1 MTSSNA
7 RVVWMQQMVSQCFA
21 RQGEEG
27 GHPID
32 QELTEKFIQFL
43 NGKMGKTLLIYYQK
57 QIKLNEKNPP
67 DSSLNPIYMCNE
79 QTKGID
85 LQNRACFFIRNI
97 EDGKEVNFGVASDET
112 VSFGEMTSD
121 SIIGMNKVIYN
132 YLYQSIDQVQGNEWD
147 KIKNDQKE
155 EFKKVLENFA
165 KDINDTIESFVKG
178 VKFTELPTTVKD
190 YIQQDKKDYIRDEEK
205 QVLVSKIEEVY
216 QSWISTLTEE
226 IEDMDKGNQTS
237 NDIGPRSELERWK
250 FRMQRLT
257 KVNDFFKGEDYRLVS
272 QYFHE
277 QKNKLS
283 SKIQSMINDMKQKK
297 IDSYTAYAEAR
308 DNVKYLS
315 TLEIY
320 FDPLYNKG
328 PDNIIDSLQSLMNSL
343 KLISFTARYYDSTKM
358 TNLFSKITS
367 QMINNCIDYILDKK
381 KEGGMANND
390 PNFLWE
396 QSPDDLIQKFEKCIE
411 LYKCYKEKYKQAKT
425 NTTSSNKE
433 NNFEFGENQLF
444 GKFEQFCKRLT
455 KLIELFT
462 TIKQFED
469 IRKHKLDSMDTIQA
483 SYDAELEAFK
493 HKTAQLLKYN
503 DTKFDKDYVAFNLKI
518 NDIENELHKIIN
530 EEFKKLNWI
539 EKKLKLLAKYE
550 KILTKP
556 NLQANLRTEK
566 LEIFSNYKREIDL
579 IQATFDSNRTNPQ
592 LQRNMPKISGRIKWA
607 KHLFN
612 RIFPFINNFK
622 DIAAKDRKETELSY
636 MTTNTLLYSYII
648 LNEKFFGQFVESA
661 KSKLTLPL
669 IVINENSAP
678 KVNLDLY
685 VLQLIREA
693 KCMMRM
699 NCQIPEAAKIILLQ
713 EEKFK
718 KYFNELTFMVKEY
731 IRILSRINKSEA
743 EYYFKGHI
751 KDLNLKLTPLKSTVN
766 WSSMNIDSSL
776 QIVFECLQRFEYS
789 IDSFMEILDNRVH
802 RNMLTIKKLDLL
814 YIPENPTQM
823 KIPEIIAAQE
833 EHVKK
838 QNEFLKNKNIE
849 IENAILDMIESIE
862 AYEVDPKIT
871 KVDKKTLYKLLS
883 DYEDKF
889 YEFLIATTKNSL
901 ISLRERI
908 VGDHP
913 NPIFSVDVV
922 LSNNTI
928 QINPKI
934 QLIQEAIN
942 KIAKS
947 ILFTMKGI
955 NSWKKLDNSQVTSF
969 HERIG
974 RDNEI
979 VKMILVLT
987 GSYQSNNVDIE
998 KYLKETFDPFK
1009 PIWIDSIDKRIKEF
1023 NQKQNKTY
1031 VDYEGKLIE
1040 YDTIEAKINAIPEE
1054 EKIGAVSINLV
1065 PIKKT
1070 LLKYVDDWKFAYMRQ
1085 LLLTTKATS
1094 KELNQIMSQ
1103 FEDNLSMKIE
1113 SLEELKE
1120 VVNTIEEIR
1129 VNEGII
1135 EYKIKPFVL
1144 FYNLVKE
1151 HLKES
1156 DFERYNF
1163 PTKENFDSKW
1173 KNILVQA
1180 SNMRD
1185 NLQKEQLKYK
1195 KKLYEEAANLR
1206 EQVKLLKQEYD
1217 KNGPT
1222 KEPKVEVAYDRL
1234 ESFRIKVLVLN
1245 KQWVNIQKAEK
1256 IFNVSENNY
1265 PALKEME
1272 EELKKL
1278 GTLYDL
1284 YMSVLKQKEEWK
1296 EMKFNELNAK
1306 KEEMENK
1313 CQEFT
1318 QKQFK
1323 VNKALTTTT
1332 EYESLKNEIQKLQN
1346 IVESFDLLTFD
1357 FEDHHYKHLAE
1368 KLEVPEL
1375 ATVKVDGG
1383 LFSLKKIFDK
1393 FEEND
1398 KKIEEYKGEIEDT
1411 VTVAKQQKKIDT
1423 QLKEIDDEWATK
1435 VFKFEPHK
1443 TIKDLYLLDTVS
1455 TLEIKA
1461 TVEEHSGKIS
1471 GFKSQSR
1478 NLTNELNARIKQKET
1493 AFQTI
1498 NNTLELWLG
1507 VQQLWNSL
1515 QSFFIGG
1522 DIRKELPGPT
1532 KNFENCHKLW
1542 VKIMMDK
1549 AYPTKI
1555 VYSLCSSNELTPDL
1569 TDIDRTL
1576 KECQQ
1581 KLDIYLEGKR
1591 GQFPRFYFVS
1601 NGVLLDILSKRSD
1614 PANIKSNLGII
1625 FDAINDIEFAD
1636 ADKKSIIAIRQ
1647 VKNMATPED
1656 KQEVDMTAHPVKCDG
1671 KIEEWLCD
1679 LVASMKYS
1687 LRDLFEQAYY
1697 DMKNFYDQPLD
1708 DNNKDGFK
1716 AFIQKYICQIVIF
1729 GLQLFGT
1736 KRLEEFIVRTSYEK
1750 GDSYKKKL
1758 VAGEL
1763 DPAMKD
1769 FNVILTELTA
1779 MARQGSKYKLP
1790 MVKLEAL
1797 IIIHVHNKDIY
1808 EYFIHD
1814 KEMARQ
1820 IVTVNDYEW
1829 LKQTRVYWYDHK
1841 TSSKTVR
1848 TCLINITDVAFEY
1861 GYEFLGAKERMC
1873 ITPLTDKCYI
1883 TLAQAMGMQYGGAP
1897 AGPAGTG
1904 KTETVKDMGRS
1915 MGVFVLVTN
1924 CAPEHRYKNMAEI
1937 FKGLCRSGAWGC
1949 FDEFNR
1955 IQLEVLSVLATII
1968 SAIQDC
1974 RKKNQERF
1982 KFPEGGN
1989 NFSDIELIPTMGYFI
2004 TMNPGYSGRQELP
2017 ENLKILFRGVTMMA
2031 PNRESII
2038 RVKLCSYGFDCYDD
2052 ISKKFR
2058 KLYELCESQ
2067 LSKQQH
2073 YDFGLRNILSVLRH
2087 GGNEKKLKPE
2097 KEKEEELIYM
2107 ALRSMNL
2114 SKLVPDDKPLFLNLI
2129 SDVFPMQKNAKQESY
2144 PKLMEQIKIIL
2155 DRKKLD
2161 NLNIWVEKIIQTY
2174 ETYHVRHGFMIV
2186 GNTGV
2191 GKTTITEVLTEAMS
2205 ELNTNEKDPK
2215 WKVHRLNPKAVEN
2228 EYLFIQKIEDTY
2240 ILGVFTMIWKKCNE
2254 SSSSYSKQNNWIVCD
2269 GPIDSI
2275 WIENLNTVLDDNKIL
2290 TLSNNERIAMLDSC
2304 RLVMETENVK
2314 NASLA
2319 TVSRCG
2325 MIYITERDITYKPYV
2340 NTWFKKNKDL
2350 LKDIKSKYKVDE
2362 EYIKKDIDKLINENV
2377 ENELLRLFN
2386 PCMGISWLIK
2396 VKNFLLLLE
2405 SLLGDKNKTAIDKE
2419 YIDKC
2424 VAFSFAWAIG
2434 SLYDIKEREKFHK
2447 YLAQKGFKL
2456 PEVQNGNTIFE
2467 YSLEGSW
2474 EPWNPENIT
2483 IDKRELENFSSLL
2496 IPTMDS
2502 TRALF
2507 LIDRI
2512 NQCRL
2517 DAVSERSPPCLL
2529 LGDSGTAKTSTI
2541 LIYQK
2546 NIQKDPKK
2554 ALKRVNFSSAT
2565 SPTNF
2570 QETCDDELEKSGNEY
2585 IPMLDK
2591 SMVIFI
2597 DDLSMPY
2604 INKWGDQ
2611 VTLEL
2616 VRQLLEFSGYYLIK
2630 ADENRG
2636 VMKKI
2641 SKLSFVAAMNHP
2653 KGGKNDIPNRLKR
2666 HFFIFNMVLPNE
2678 TSIND
2683 IYGKICQ
2690 AYFTKK
2696 SFNEIIANQAMKL
2709 PKLTSDLLK
2718 RMESKFQPTP
2728 IKFHYT
2734 YNMRELSRTFQGIF
2748 NADRQ
2753 GILQSESKYQIKS
2766 DVFLLCLWKHE
2777 VTRVFSDKLRDVED
2791 KKEFVNILEIVL
2803 GENFE
2808 KDVTDQLKNDI
2819 FFADYLRPKEV
2830 DEEVGCLKYPKFYEN
2845 IETLDKAR
2853 KATEAFMA
2861 ELNEDKTKKHVEI
2874 VLFDDCLKNLMR
2886 ITRVIQQDQGSVML
2900 VGVGG
2905 SGKQSLT
2912 RLAAYCEQNDL
2923 IQPTYGT
2930 PPRPDDLRAVFR
2942 ACFSKIIESYNPQK
2956 GIYFKPQTMLMTDAE
2971 FKIDYYL
2978 EVVSSF
2984 LSTGEIANLFGQK
2997 NDKNTIIATMRTTL
3011 GKIPKYANLE
3021 LDESVVWNYLIFFA
3035 RKYLHLSLCFSPSS
3049 EKFREKF
3056 IKFPVLFSS
3065 VTIVWLLPWPEE
3077 ALISVAKGAIENNKN
3092 LKLVGKPEQITQLY
3106 NHIAGVHM
3114 TISEQTCK
3122 DYYDYFRRHVYVTPK
3137 SFLSFIQEYM
3147 KVYIRKK
3154 AEISV
3159 KETTIN
3165 NGLAKLAEAEKDI
3178 AKKSQEMQVQVVEVE
3193 KIKKEVDLKEQDLSV
3208 KNAAT
3213 AQLEKEV
3220 SAEEEKCNK
3229 DAAVIKQQSEEVNR
3243 DLAMAKPKL
3252 DAAQQKILDLDQ
3264 KVLQPLGKQNVPTS
3278 IKFYFECCGII
3289 MSKRLAVPENFGEL
3303 ELNKDTKVRYY
3314 SPLGWVTMIS
3324 YIASNAY
3331 GSFFDTIKEWQEKLD
3346 GNKLNIN
3353 DETLELLRPFLDSKT
3368 SKDEPLFSDDVASKI
3383 GGDACKRLA
3392 AFCRSISDFV
3402 YAVRDVIPKQQKV
3415 ELMSKKFAEAM
3426 KLLEIQQKRKAEV
3439 LAEKRKLEESLAEV
3453 RQKKDA
3459 QQEILNKMAK
3469 KVNGARQLI
3478 ESLKGEKKR
3487 WTEDSNRF
3495 DQEKRQLLG
3504 DSAIASAFIAYAGP
3518 FNYTF
3523 RTNVLFEKVFKGD
3536 VAKRGIPYNEGIV
3549 IEDFLAD
3556 EPLKNEWF
3564 MSKLPSDT
3572 LSVQN
3577 AILVTTSS
3585 RFPLLIDPQDQ
3596 AKNWL
3601 VNMYPTILAEKHI
3614 YQMATFCGKRFES
3627 YCNSLLGMENQI
3639 MIEGI
3644 ENDVDTT
3651 LDPILEKQFVDKKN
3665 STSKI
3670 KKIRINGQDIEFD
3683 ERFKLFMLCK
3693 LINPHFTPELAAKT
3707 TIIDFCVTAIGL
3719 EQQLQAIVIS
3729 KEQKPLEETLKQ
3741 ILADITKNKNSLLQ
3755 CQKEILDNLNKEG
3768 NLLDNEDIVIVLNNS
3783 KTQAEDNTKK
3793 IKEAEEKKK
3802 DINQKREKYLPVATR
3817 GSVLYFSIVQMQEI
3831 SKMYSTSLQ
3840 QFLVLFNYAIENS
3853 TMSNN
3858 TDQRVRHI
3866 VRKLT
3871 EHVYKYIVRGLFEKH
3886 KTAFILLVCF
3896 KILAE
3901 ERIDGAYLLKPN
3913 DISFF
3918 IKCGGI
3924 INSINEPDCPF
3935 DFIGA
3940 KGDKKP
3946 KEYLNLL
3953 AITRHKFNESHLYF
3967 QRLTDKLNTEPDKFK
3982 TFYNAQEAENY
3993 IPYEDLYNHN
4003 KKLAAFLKLMFVRAM
4018 RDDRTIIC
4026 ATQQFVPTVLDD
4038 KDFLNPYP
4046 EEIKDIYNITDSRT
4060 PILFLLSAG
4069 ADPSTNIENLARK
4082 KGKKIDSI
4090 SMGEGVLEIAL
4101 SVVDE
4106 CRASG
4111 DWVYFQNCH
4120 LGLDFMS
4127 KLDILLKNQELEFNP
4142 EMRIW
4147 LSCEPRDEF
4156 PIGLLHQSLKV
4167 TNEPPKGIKAGMLKT
4182 YSSVV
4187 TAEKLDVFEYKEW
4200 KNLVFALSF
4209 IHSLVIERRKYGPLG
4224 FCVPYDFNNSDL
4236 EASILFVEK
4245 QFQRESDLPEK
4256 KPPHEMINFKTL
4268 TNVVSTILYGGRIFD
4283 LKDESLFKT
4292 IVSSYLEDPAF
4303 KQPNYSFYPTPKD
4316 KVDPKN
4322 KMEYKIPENLKEIT
4336 DYIAHIS
4343 KFPNVDPP
4351 QVFGLHGSA
4360 DMTFRIKEFNE
4371 LLTTITT
4378 ALPKDGGSGG
4388 GVSKEDE
4395 VRPKVEAMLD
4405 TFPPFFIEK
4414 EYRDKI
4420 NSYSFMNIGKGL
4432 EVPLNN
4438 VLLQEIKDIQN
4449 ILELVKKSLKD
4460 IKDAIAGT
4468 LLMTETI
4475 TECID
4480 SLYLIRPPNIWMF
4493 DANGSEISWLSPN
4506 ASSWYE
4512 GLKIRAEKLREWLG
4526 CPNDTRPPFY
4536 FPGFLK
4542 PQGFLAAFRQEFFKM
4557 KKKSPGNAKEFEKLA
4572 LDQIDLSYLPDRNE
4586 TDPKNMQRTQKTKD
4600 KMDSIIIYGLYIEGA
4615 IWGGGSKEGYL
4626 VDDPDP
4632 NSRNTIIKFP
4642 VITVKGVIVSDNKAS
4657 LLGPT
4662 NASYSCPLYKYP
4674 KRTDKYI
4681 ITDIK
4686 LKINGSDQDDKF
4698 WQKRGVALL
4707 CNKE

>member
-1 MTSSNA
+1 MSQNNP
-7 RVVWMQQMVSQCFA
+7 RLQWMQQMVNNCFSKGDENA
-21 RQGEEG
+21 I
-27 GHPID
+27 HAPD
-32 QELTEKFIQFL
+32 KELIQKFLDFIQ
-43 NGKMGKTLLIYYQK
+43 GKMGKTLLIYYQK
-57 QIKLNEKNPP
+57 PNSNGDKNSDSLQPVYLINEETKNV
-67 DSSLNPIYMCNE
+67 E
-79 QTKGID
+79 
-85 LQNRACFFIRNI
+85 LQNRACFFIRSCA
-97 EDGKEVNFGVASDET
+97 DGKEATSDTDINFGEL
-112 VSFGEMTSD
+112 TSD

-132 YLYQSIDQVQGNEWD
+132 YIYQNIENVDNHEWG
-147 KIKNDQKE
+147 KIEPEQKK
-155 EFKKVLENFA
+155 EFKKVLESFS
-165 KDINDTIESFVKG
+165 KDMNDTVDSLVKG
-178 VKFTELPTTVKD
+178 VKFQELPPEVRD

-205 QVLVSKIEEVY
+205 QQYISKIEEIY
-216 QSWISTLTEE
+216 QNWIDVLSKE
-226 IEDMDKGNQTS
+226 IEDMDKDNPAFS
-237 NDIGPRSELERWK
+237 DSGPKSELERWK
-250 FRMQRLT
+250 YRMQRLT
-257 KVNDFFKGEDYRLVS
+257 KVNDFFKSADYRMVS
-272 QYFHE
+272 KYFAE

-283 SKIQSMINDMKQKK
+283 TKVQTLTNDMKQKK
-297 IDSYTAYAEAR
+297 IDSHTAHAEAR

-320 FDPLYNKG
+320 FDPLYNG
-328 PDNIIDSLQSLMNSL
+328 TPDTIIDSLQSLMNSL

-367 QMINNCIDYILDKK
+367 QMINNCINYILDIKK
-381 KEGGMANND
+381 NPTNND
-390 PNFLWE
+390 PAYLWE
-396 QSPDDLIQKFEKCIE
+396 QKPEDLIEKFEKCIE
-411 LYKCYKEKYKQAKT
+411 LYKQYKEKYKQAKT
-425 NTTSSNKE
+425 NTTSTNKE

-444 GKFEQFCKRLT
+444 GKFEQFCKRLK

-469 IRKHKLDSMDTIQA
+469 IRAHKLDSMETIQVE
-483 SYDAELEAFK
+483 YDEQLENFK
-493 HKTAQLLKYN
+493 HKTSQLLKYN
-503 DTKFDKDYVAFNLKI
+503 DTKFDKDYVAFNLQI

-579 IQATFDSNRTNPQ
+579 IQATFDSNRTSPQ

-607 KHLFN
+607 KHLFD
-612 RIFPFINNFK
+612 RIFPFINSFK

-648 LNEKFFGQFVESA
+648 LNEKFFEQFVESA
-661 KSKLTLPL
+661 KPKLTLPL
-669 IVINENSAP
+669 LIINENQSP

-699 NCQIPEAAKIILLQ
+699 NCKIPEAAKIILLQ

-718 KYFNELTFMVKEY
+718 KYYNELAFMVKEY
-731 IRILSRINKSEA
+731 NRILSRINKSEA

-751 KDLNLKLTPLKSTVN
+751 KDLNLKLTPLKSTIN
-766 WSSMNIDSSL
+766 WSSMNIESSL
-776 QIVFECLQRFEYS
+776 QVVFECLQKFEYS

-802 RNMLTIKKLDLL
+802 RNMLTIKKLELL
-814 YIPENPTQM
+814 RIPDEPT
-823 KIPEIIAAQE
+823 KLTINDIITAQE
-833 EHVKK
+833 EHVKN
-838 QNEFLKNKNIE
+838 QNNFLKNKNTE
-849 IENAILDMIESIE
+849 IEQAILDMINGIKS
-862 AYEVDPKIT
+862 YEVDPKIT
-871 KVDKKTLYKLLS
+871 KVDEKTLYKLIS

-901 ISLRERI
+901 NSLKERI
-908 VGDHP
+908 SGDKSQ
-913 NPIFSVDVV
+913 PIFKVDVV
-922 LSNNTI
+922 LTNNTVEI
-928 QINPKI
+928 RPKI
-934 QLIQEAIN
+934 QRIQEAIN

-947 ILFTMKGI
+947 ILFAMKDI
-955 NSWKKLDNSQVTSF
+955 NSWKRLDSEEISSF
-969 HERIG
+969 HERVG
-974 RDNEI
+974 KDNEI
-979 VKMILVLT
+979 VKMILILT
-987 GSYQSNNVDIE
+987 GSYQSNNVEIE

-1009 PIWIDSIDKRIKEF
+1009 PIWIDNIEKKIKEF
-1023 NQKQNKTY
+1023 NQKPNKTY
-1031 VDYEGKLIE
+1031 ADYEEKLNEYGGIE
-1040 YDTIEAKINAIPEE
+1040 NRIKAIPD
-1054 EKIGAVSINLV
+1054 EKPIGAVAVNLI
-1065 PIKKT
+1065 PIKDN
-1070 LLKYVDDWKFAYMRQ
+1070 LLKYVGEWKWHYMRQ

-1094 KELNQIMSQ
+1094 KDLNQLIGT
-1103 FEDNLSMKIE
+1103 FEEKLNINIENLE
-1113 SLEELKE
+1113 DLKQ
-1120 VVNTIEEIR
+1120 VVDAIEEIR
-1129 VNEGII
+1129 ENEGTI
-1135 EYKIKPFVL
+1135 ENKIKPFVL
-1144 FYNLVKE
+1144 YYTLAKQ

-1156 DFERYNF
+1156 DFERYSF
-1163 PTKENFDSKW
+1163 PTKEDFDTKW
-1173 KNILVQA
+1173 KNILQK
-1180 SNMRD
+1180 SGEIRD
-1185 NLQKEQLKYK
+1185 KLQKDQLQYK
-1195 KKLYEEAANLR
+1195 KRLYEDAAYLR
-1206 EQVKLLKQEYD
+1206 EQVNLLKADYD
-1217 KNGPT
+1217 QNGPT
-1222 KEPKVEVAYDRL
+1222 KESKVEVAYDKL
-1234 ESFRIKVLVLN
+1234 ESYRRKVVNLN
-1245 KQWVNIQKAEK
+1245 KLWKNIKNAER
-1256 IFNVSENNY
+1256 IFNVSKNFYPELEN
-1265 PALKEME
+1265 ME
-1272 EELKKL
+1272 DELKKL

-1284 YMSVLKQKEEWK
+1284 YMNVIKQKEEWK

-1313 CQEFT
+1313 CQEFAS
-1318 QKQFK
+1318 KQFK
-1323 VNKALTTTT
+1323 VNKALTTTP
-1332 EYESLKNEIQKLQN
+1332 EYENLKNDIAKLQS
-1346 IVESFDLLTFD
+1346 IVETFDLLTFD
-1357 FEDHHYKHLAE
+1357 FEDHHWRDLAE
-1368 KLEVPEL
+1368 KTGIKEL
-1375 ATVKVDGG
+1375 ATIKQDGG
-1383 LFSLKKIFDK
+1383 LFSLKILFDHDIDN
-1393 FEEND
+1393 F
-1398 KKIEEYKGEIEDT
+1398 KGDIEDT
-1411 VTVAKQQKKIDT
+1411 VTIAKQQKKIDT
-1423 QLKEIDDEWATK
+1423 QLKEIDEEWKTK

-1443 TIKDLYLLDTVS
+1443 TIKDLQLLDTVS

-1478 NLTNELNARIKQKET
+1478 NLTPELNARIKQKET

-1549 AYPTKI
+1549 AYPTKN
-1555 VYSLCSSNELTPDL
+1555 VFALCASNELTPDL
-1569 TDIDRTL
+1569 TDIDRIL

-1614 PANIKSNLGII
+1614 PSNIKSNLNII
-1625 FDAINDIEFAD
+1625 FDAINDIEFND
-1636 ADKKSIIAIRQ
+1636 VDKKSIIKIRQ
-1647 VKNMATPED
+1647 IKSEQTPED
-1656 KQEVDMTAHPVKCDG
+1656 VQEVDMSKHEVRCDG

-1679 LVASMKYS
+1679 LVANMKLS
-1687 LRDLFEQAYY
+1687 LRDLFELAYY
-1697 DMKNFYDQPLD
+1697 DIKNFYETPID
-1708 DNNKDGFK
+1708 DNNRDAFK
-1716 AFIQKYICQIVIF
+1716 AFVQKYICQVVIF

-1736 KRLEEFIVRTSYEK
+1736 KRLEEFIVRTSFEK

-1758 VAGEL
+1758 IAGEI
-1763 DPAMKD
+1763 DPSMRD
-1769 FNVILTELTA
+1769 FQTILSVLTE
-1779 MARQGSKYKLP
+1779 MCRMDNKNKLDV
-1790 MVKLEAL
+1790 VKLEAL
-1797 IIIHVHNKDIY
+1797 IIIHVHNLDIY
-1808 EYFIHD
+1808 KYFLTD
-1814 KEMARQ
+1814 KEIVRQ
-1820 IVTVNDYEW
+1820 VVTVNDYDW
-1829 LKQTRVYWYDHK
+1829 LKQTRVYWYAKK
-1841 TSSKTVR
+1841 TSTKDIK

-1904 KTETVKDMGRS
+1904 KTETVKDMGRT

-1982 KFPEGGN
+1982 KFPEGAN
-1989 NFSDIELIPTMGYFI
+1989 VYTDIELIPTMGYFI

-2038 RVKLCSYGFDCYDD
+2038 RVKLCSYGFENHDD

-2058 KLYELCESQ
+2058 KLYELCEAQ

-2087 GGNEKKLKPE
+2087 GGNEKKKYKEEP
-2097 KEKEEELIYM
+2097 EKEEELIYM
-2107 ALRSMNL
+2107 ALRGMNL

-2129 SDVFPMQKNAKQESY
+2129 NDVFPLQKNAKAQTY
-2144 PKLMEQIKIIL
+2144 PELMKLINTVLE
-2155 DRKKLD
+2155 RKKLD
-2161 NLNIWVEKIIQTY
+2161 NLDIWVEKIIQTY

-2186 GNTGV
+2186 GATGT
-2191 GKTTITEVLTEAMS
+2191 GKTTIMEVLTEAMS
-2205 ELNTNEKDPK
+2205 EMDPTNKDAK
-2215 WKVHRLNPKAVEN
+2215 WKIHRLNPKAVEN

-2254 SSSSYSKQNNWIVCD
+2254 ASSSYSKQNNWIVCD

-2290 TLSNNERIAMLDSC
+2290 TLSNNERISMIDSC
-2304 RLVMETENVK
+2304 RLVMECENVK

-2325 MIYITERDITYKPYV
+2325 MIYITERDITYKPYIKS
-2340 NTWFKKNKDL
+2340 WFVRNKDL
-2350 LKDIKSKYKVDE
+2350 LKEIKAKYKVNE
-2362 EYIKKDIDKLINENV
+2362 EDIKKSIDKLINEQV
-2377 ENELLRLFN
+2377 ENELLKNFN
-2386 PCMGISWLIK
+2386 PCMNISWLIK
-2396 VKNFLLLLE
+2396 IKNFLLILE
-2405 SLLGDKNKTAIDKE
+2405 SLLGDKTKTLDKA
-2419 YIDKC
+2419 YVDKC
-2424 VAFSFAWAIG
+2424 IAFSFAWSIG

-2447 YLAQKGFKL
+2447 YLTNKGFKL
-2456 PEVQNGNTIFE
+2456 PEIQNGNTIFE
-2467 YSLEGSW
+2467 LSLEGDW
-2474 EPWNPENIT
+2474 EPWQTEASKIERR
-2483 IDKRELENFSSLL
+2483 DLENFSSLL

-2507 LIDRI
+2507 LVDKMTNCRVDSVSDRT
-2512 NQCRL
+2512 
-2517 DAVSERSPPCLL
+2517 PPCLL

-2546 NIQKDPKK
+2546 RFTDDSKK
-2554 ALKRVNFSSAT
+2554 GLKRVNFSSAT

-2570 QETCDDELEKSGNEY
+2570 QETVDDELEKSGNEY
-2585 IPMLDK
+2585 IPILDK
-2591 SMVIFI
+2591 SLVIFI

-2604 INKWGDQ
+2604 VNKWGDQ

-2616 VRQLLEFSGYYLIK
+2616 VRQLLEFGGYYLIK
-2630 ADENRG
+2630 VDENRG

-2678 TSIND
+2678 QSVND
-2683 IYGKICQ
+2683 IYGKISKAFFTLSKKGSKKFSDVIVDQ
-2690 AYFTKK
+2690 A
-2696 SFNEIIANQAMKL
+2696 IRL
-2709 PKLTSDLLK
+2709 PKITSDLLK
-2718 RMESKFQPTP
+2718 RMEAKFQPTP
-2728 IKFHYT
+2728 VKFHYS

-2748 NADRQ
+2748 NADRD
-2753 GILQSESKYQIKS
+2753 GIIDAEKNYGIKS
-2766 DVFLLCLWKHE
+2766 EVFLLCLWKHE
-2777 VTRVFSDKLRDVED
+2777 VTRVFSDKLRDIED
-2791 KKEFVNILEIVL
+2791 KKEFQNIVDIVL
-2803 GENFE
+2803 GENFD
-2808 KDVTDQLKNDI
+2808 KDVCDVVKNDV
-2819 FFADYLRPKEV
+2819 FFADYLRPIEV
-2830 DEEVGCLKYPKFYEN
+2830 NEEKGFQYYVKRYEN
-2845 IETLDKAR
+2845 IVTLDKAR
-2853 KATEAFMA
+2853 EVTTNFMN
-2861 ELNEDKTKKHVEI
+2861 ELNEKKDRKHVEI

-2886 ITRVIQQDQGSVML
+2886 ITRVIQQDQGSCMI

-2912 RLAAYCEQNDL
+2912 RLAAFCEQNLL

-2930 PPRPDDLRAVFR
+2930 PPRPDDLRLVFR
-2942 ACFSKIIESYNPQK
+2942 TIFNKIIEEYNPDK
-2956 GIYFKPQTMLMTDAE
+2956 GKLFIPHTLLMTDAE

-2984 LSTGEIANLFGQK
+2984 LATGEIANLFNQK

-3011 GKIPKYANLE
+3011 GKIPEYATKE
-3021 LDESVVWNYLIFFA
+3021 LDETAVWKLLIEFA
-3035 RKYLHLSLCFSPSS
+3035 RKYLHVSLCFSPSS

-3056 IKFPVLFSS
+3056 IKFPVLFNSC
-3065 VTIVWLLPWPEE
+3065 TIMWLLPWPEE
-3077 ALISVAKGAIENNKN
+3077 ALISVVKGAVESNDK
-3092 LKLVGKPEQITQLY
+3092 LKLVGKAEQITQLY
-3106 NHIAGVHM
+3106 NHIAGVH
-3114 TISEQTCK
+3114 TKISENVCK
-3122 DYYDYFRRHVYVTPK
+3122 EYYDNFRRYVYVTPK
-3137 SFLSFIQEYM
+3137 SFLSFIGEYM
-3147 KVYIRKK
+3147 KVYISKK
-3154 AEISV
+3154 EEISK

-3165 NGLAKLAEAEKDI
+3165 TGLAKLAEAEKDI
-3178 AKKSQEMQVQVVEVE
+3178 AKKSAEMQVQVVEVE
-3193 KIKKEVDLKEQDLSV
+3193 KVKKEVDLKEQELSI
-3208 KNAAT
+3208 KNQAT

-3229 DAAVIKQQSEEVNR
+3229 NAEEIKKESEIVNR
-3243 DLAMAKPKL
+3243 ELALAKPKL
-3252 DAAQQKILDLDQ
+3252 DKAQQKIKDLDQ
-3264 KVLQPLGKQNVPTS
+3264 KVLQPLGKTNVPTS

-3289 MSKRLAVPENFGEL
+3289 MNKRLAIPDKFGEIDI
-3303 ELNKDTKVRYY
+3303 NKDTRARYY
-3314 SPLGWVTMIS
+3314 NPLGWTTMIS
-3324 YIASNAY
+3324 YISASGY
-3331 GSFFDTIKEWQEKLD
+3331 GSFFDTISEWQRKLE

-3353 DETLELLRPFLDSKT
+3353 DETLELVKPFLEAKT
-3368 SKDEPLFSDDVASKI
+3368 KDGTGLFSDEAAMKI

-3392 AFCRSISDFV
+3392 GFCSSISDFV

-3415 ELMSKKFAEAM
+3415 EIMSKKFAEAM
-3426 KLLEIQQKRKAEV
+3426 AKLEVQQKKKAEV
-3439 LAEKRKLEESLAEV
+3439 LEEKRRLEESLADV
-3453 RQKKDA
+3453 RLKKDN
-3459 QQEILNKMAK
+3459 QQEILNRMAK
-3469 KVNGARQLI
+3469 KVNGAKQLI
-3478 ESLKGEKKR
+3478 ESLKGEKTR
-3487 WTEDSNRF
+3487 WSEDSKRF
-3495 DQEKRQLLG
+3495 DQEKKQLLG
-3504 DSAIASAFIAYAGP
+3504 DAAICAAFIAYAGP

-3523 RTNVLFEKVFKGD
+3523 RTTVLISSLFRGD
-3536 VAKRGIPYNEGIV
+3536 VEKRGIPYTDELN
-3549 IEDFLAD
+3549 IEEFLVD
-3556 EPLKNEWF
+3556 EPTKNEWL

-3572 LSVQN
+3572 LSIQN

-3585 RFPLLIDPQDQ
+3585 RYPLLIDPQDQ

-3601 VNMYPTILAEKHI
+3601 VNMYPSILAEKHV
-3614 YQMATFCGKRFES
+3614 YQMATFCGKRFET
-3627 YCNSLLGMENQI
+3627 YCNSLLGIECQI

-3651 LDPILEKQFVDKKN
+3651 LDPILERQFVGKKN
-3665 STSKI
+3665 STAKL
-3670 KKIRINGQDIEFD
+3670 KKIMINGQQVDFD
-3683 ERFKLFMLCK
+3683 ERFKMFLLCK

-3729 KEQKPLEETLKQ
+3729 KEQRTLEETLKQ
-3741 ILADITKNKNSLLQ
+3741 ILSDITKNKNSLLQ

-3793 IKEAEEKKK
+3793 IKEAEEKKI

-3840 QFLVLFNYAIENS
+3840 QFLELFNYSIDNAIP
-3853 TMSNN
+3853 SNN
-3858 TDQRVRHI
+3858 TEQRVKFI
-3866 VRKLT
+3866 VKKLT

-3896 KILAE
+3896 KILTE
-3901 ERIDGAYLLKPN
+3901 EKIEGSYLLKPQ

-3918 IKCGGI
+3918 IKCGGV
-3924 INSINEPDCPF
+3924 INSINEPDCPY
-3935 DFIGA
+3935 DFLGA
-3940 KGDKKP
+3940 KGEKKP

-3953 AITRHKFNESHLYF
+3953 AISRYKYNETHTYF
-3967 QRLTDKLNTEPDKFK
+3967 QRLPDKLSSEPEKFK
-3982 TFYNAQEAENY
+3982 TFYNAQDCENY
-3993 IPYEDLYNHN
+3993 VPYDDLYNHN
-4003 KKLAAFLKLMFVRAM
+4003 KKLASFLKLIFVRAM
-4018 RDDRTIIC
+4018 REDRTIIC
-4026 ATQQFVPTVLDD
+4026 ATQHFIPTILDD

-4046 EEIKDIYNITDSRT
+4046 EEIKDIYNITNATT

-4069 ADPSTNIENLARK
+4069 ADPSTNIENLAK
-4082 KGKKIDSI
+4082 KKNKHIDSI
-4090 SMGEGVLEIAL
+4090 SMGEGVLEIAV
-4101 SVVDE
+4101 SIVE
-4106 CRASG
+4106 TCRQTG

-4127 KLDILLKNQELEFNP
+4127 KLDIMLKNTELEWNP

-4147 LSCEPRDEF
+4147 LSCEPRNEF

-4187 TAEKLDVFEYKEW
+4187 TAEKLDIFEYKEW

-4209 IHSLVIERRKYGPLG
+4209 IHSLVIERRKYGALG

-4245 QFQRESDLPEK
+4245 QFSRESDLPDK
-4256 KPPHEMINFKTL
+4256 KPPSEMINFKTL
-4268 TNVVSTILYGGRIFD
+4268 TNVVSNILYGGRIFD

-4322 KMEYKIPENLKEIT
+4322 RTAEYKIPDNLKEIT

-4343 KFPNVDPP
+4343 KFPTVDPP

-4360 DMTFRIKEFNE
+4360 DMTFRLKEFSE
-4371 LLTTITT
+4371 LLNTITA
-4378 ALPKDGGSGG
+4378 ALPKDGAGG
-4388 GVSKEDE
+4388 GGASKEDE
-4395 VRPKVEAMLD
+4395 VKPKVEAMLD
-4405 TFPPFFIEK
+4405 AFPPFFNEK
-4414 EYRDKI
+4414 EYRDTI
-4420 NSYSFMNIGKGL
+4420 NKYSFMNIGVGL

-4438 VLLQEIKDIQN
+4438 VLLQEIKDIEV

-4460 IKDAIAGT
+4460 IKDALAGT

-4480 SLYLIRPPNIWMF
+4480 SLYLIKPPNIWMF

-4506 ASSWYE
+4506 ASSWFE
-4512 GLKIRAEKLREWLG
+4512 GLKIRAEKLREWLS
-4526 CPNDTRPPFY
+4526 CNNDQRPAFY
-4536 FPGFLK
+4536 LPGILK
-4542 PQGFLAAFRQEFFKM
+4542 PQGFLAAFRQEFFKL

-4572 LDQIDLSYLPDRNE
+4572 LDQIDLVYTPDRTE
-4586 TDPKNMQRTQKTKD
+4586 TDPTKLTKNLKGKD
-4600 KMDSIIIYGLYIEGA
+4600 RMESILIYGLYIEGA

-4626 VDDPDP
+4626 ADDPDP

-4642 VITVKGVIVSDNKAS
+4642 VITVKGTIVNENKGVNT
-4657 LLGPT
+4657 LGPS

-4674 KRTDKYI
+4674 KRTDKYL

-4698 WQKRGVALL
+4698 WQRRGVALL
-4707 CNKE
+4707 CNKD

>member
-1 MTSSNA
+1 MSQSSA
-7 RVVWMQQMVSQCFA
+7 RVVWMQQLVSQCFA
-21 RQGEEG
+21 KQGEEG
-27 GHPID
+27 GHPLD
-32 QELTEKFIQFL
+32 KELTNKFIDFL

-57 QIKLNEKNPP
+57 QIKIGDKSSN
-67 DSSLNPIYMCNE
+67 DSLSPIYMCNE
-79 QTKGID
+79 ETKGID

-97 EDGKEVNFGVASDET
+97 EDGKDVNFATSSDET
-112 VSFGEMTSD
+112 VSFGEMTAD

-132 YLYQSIDQVQGNEWD
+132 YLYQTIDTVQPQEWD
-147 KIKNDQKE
+147 KIQDAQKV

-165 KDINDTIESFVKG
+165 NDINDTVESLVKG
-178 VKFTELPTTVKD
+178 VKFKELPANVRE

-205 QVLVSKIEEVY
+205 QVLIAKIEEVY
-216 QSWISTLTEE
+216 QSWIDVLTKE
-226 IEDMDKGNQTS
+226 IEDMDKDTQPF
-237 NDIGPRSELERWK
+237 NDVGPRSELDRWK

-257 KVNDFFKGEDYRLVS
+257 KVNDFFKSDDYRMVS
-272 QYFHE
+272 KYFAE

-283 SKIQSMINDMKQKK
+283 SKIQSLTNDMKQKK
-297 IDSYTAYAEAR
+297 IDSHTAHAEAR

-367 QMINNCIDYILDKK
+367 QMINNCIEYILDQKILK
-381 KEGGMANND
+381 TNND
-390 PNFLWE
+390 PNYLWE
-396 QSPDDLIQKFEKCIE
+396 QKPDDLIHKFEKCIE

-469 IRKHKLDSMDTIQA
+469 IRAHKLDSMDSIQA
-483 SYDAELEAFK
+483 QYDTELEAFK
-493 HKTAQLLKYN
+493 HKTSFLLKYN

-612 RIFPFINNFK
+612 RIFPFINQFK

-669 IVINENSAP
+669 LVINENSTP

-718 KYFNELTFMVKEY
+718 KYYNELTFMVKEY
-731 IRILSRINKSEA
+731 TRILSRINKSEA

-751 KDLNLKLTPLKSTVN
+751 KDLNLKLSPLKSTVN
-766 WSSMNIDSSL
+766 WSSMNIESSL
-776 QIVFECLQRFEYS
+776 QVVFDCLQKFEYS

-814 YIPENPTQM
+814 HIPDNPTKMQ
-823 KIPEIIAAQE
+823 IQEIISAQE

-838 QNEFLKNKNIE
+838 QNEYLKNKNLE

-871 KVDKKTLYKLLS
+871 KVDKKTLYKLIS

-901 ISLRERI
+901 NNLRERI

-913 NPIFSVDVV
+913 DPIFSVDVI

-934 QLIQEAIN
+934 QNIQEAIN

-947 ILFTMKGI
+947 ILFAMKDI
-955 NSWKKLDNSQVTSF
+955 YSWKKLDNTEVTSF
-969 HERIG
+969 HEKVG
-974 RDNEI
+974 KDNEI

-1040 YDTIEAKINAIPEE
+1040 YENIEAKVNAIPDE

-1094 KELNQIMSQ
+1094 KDLNQLISQ
-1103 FEDNLSMKIE
+1103 FEDSLSIKIND
-1113 SLEELKE
+1113 LEDLKE
-1120 VVNTIEEIR
+1120 VVMAIEEIR
-1129 VNEGII
+1129 TNEGII
-1135 EYKIKPFVL
+1135 ERKIRPFVL

-1163 PTKENFDSKW
+1163 PTKENFDTKW
-1173 KNILVQA
+1173 KNILVKA
-1180 SNMRD
+1180 SEMRD
-1185 NLQKEQLKYK
+1185 NLQKDQMKYK
-1195 KKLYEEAANLR
+1195 KKLYEEAANLKK
-1206 EQVKLLKQEYD
+1206 QVKDLKDDYD
-1217 KNGPT
+1217 KTGPT
-1222 KEPKVEVAYDRL
+1222 HESKVEVAYDRL
-1234 ESFRIKVLVLN
+1234 ESFRRKVLALN
-1245 KQWVNIQKAEK
+1245 KLWVNIQNAER
-1256 IFNVSENNY
+1256 IFNVSQNNY
-1265 PALKEME
+1265 PELKEME
-1272 EELKKL
+1272 DELKKL

-1284 YMSVLKQKEEWK
+1284 YMSVLKQIEEWK
-1296 EMKFNELNAK
+1296 EMQFNELNAK

-1323 VNKALTTTT
+1323 VNKALTSTP
-1332 EYESLKNEIQKLQN
+1332 EYESLKNEIMKLTS

-1357 FEDHHYKHLAE
+1357 FEEHHWHDLAE
-1368 KLEVPEL
+1368 KTGIKEL
-1375 ATVKVDGG
+1375 ATVKNDGG
-1383 LFSLKKIFDK
+1383 LFRLKVLFDNNIDD
-1393 FEEND
+1393 F
-1398 KKIEEYKGEIEDT
+1398 KGDIEDT
-1411 VTVAKQQKKIDT
+1411 VSVAKQQKKIDT
-1423 QLKEIDDEWATK
+1423 QLREIDEEWKTK

-1443 TIKDLYLLDTVS
+1443 TIKDLYLLDGVS

-1478 NLTNELNARIKQKET
+1478 NLTPELNARIKQKET

-1549 AYPTKI
+1549 AYPTKN
-1555 VYSLCSSNELTPDL
+1555 VFSLCASNELTPDL
-1569 TDIDRTL
+1569 LDIDRTL

-1614 PANIKSNLGII
+1614 PSNIKSNLGII

-1647 VKNMATPED
+1647 IKSAATPDD
-1656 KQEVDMTAHPVKCDG
+1656 KQEVDMSAHPVKCDG

-1679 LVASMKYS
+1679 LVMSMKYS
-1687 LRDLFEQAYY
+1687 LRDLFELAYY
-1697 DMKNFYDQPLD
+1697 DIKNFYDQPLD
-1708 DNNKDGFK
+1708 DNNRDGFK
-1716 AFIQKYICQIVIF
+1716 AFIQKYICQVVIF

-1736 KRLEEFIVRTSYEK
+1736 KRLEEFIVRTSFEK

-1763 DPAMKD
+1763 DPSMKD
-1769 FNVILTELTA
+1769 FNVILNTLTE
-1779 MARQGSKYKLP
+1779 MAREGSKYKLP

-1820 IVTVNDYEW
+1820 IVTVNDYDW
-1829 LKQTRVYWYDHK
+1829 LKQTRVYWFDHK
-1841 TSSKTVR
+1841 TSRKTIR

-1904 KTETVKDMGRS
+1904 KTETVKDMGRT

-1937 FKGLCRSGAWGC
+1937 FKGLCRSGSWGC

-1968 SAIQDC
+1968 SAIQEC

-1989 NFSDIELIPTMGYFI
+1989 VFTDIELIPTMGYFI

-2087 GGNEKKLKPE
+2087 GGNEKKKY
-2097 KEKEEELIYM
+2097 KNDKDKEEELIYM

-2144 PKLMEQIKIIL
+2144 PDLMKQINIVL

-2205 ELNTNEKDPK
+2205 EMNPNDKDAK
-2215 WKVHRLNPKAVEN
+2215 WKIHRLNPKAVEN

-2254 SSSSYSKQNNWIVCD
+2254 ASSSYSKQNNWIVCD

-2325 MIYITERDITYKPYV
+2325 MIYITERDITYKPYIR
-2340 NTWFKKNKDL
+2340 TWFKKNKDL
-2350 LKDIKSKYKVDE
+2350 LKDVRSKYKVDE
-2362 EYIKKDIDKLINENV
+2362 EYLRKNIDKLINEIV
-2377 ENELLRLFN
+2377 ENELLRNFS
-2386 PCMGISWLIK
+2386 PCMNVSWLIK

-2405 SLLGDKNKTAIDKE
+2405 SLLSDKTKE
-2419 YIDKC
+2419 FTKDYIDRC
-2424 VAFSFAWAIG
+2424 VAFSFAWSIG

-2447 YLAQKGFKL
+2447 YLAGKGFKL

-2467 YSLEGSW
+2467 CSLEGEW
-2474 EPWNPENIT
+2474 EPWKPEDIT
-2483 IDKRELENFSSLL
+2483 IDRRDLENFSSLL

-2507 LIDRI
+2507 LVEKM

-2517 DAVSERSPPCLL
+2517 DAVSDRCPPCLL
-2529 LGDSGTAKTSTI
+2529 LGDSGTAKTSTVM
-2541 LIYQK
+2541 IYQK
-2546 NIQKDPKK
+2546 SFKNDPKK

-2630 ADENRG
+2630 SDENRG

-2666 HFFIFNMVLPNE
+2666 HFFIFNMVLPNDQ
-2678 TSIND
+2678 SVSD
-2683 IYGKICQ
+2683 IYGKISK
-2690 AYFTKK
+2690 AFFTKK
-2696 SFNEIIANQAMKL
+2696 AFNETIANQAMKL

-2718 RMESKFQPTP
+2718 RMENKFQPTP

-2753 GILQSESKYQIKS
+2753 SIIDSEKKYGIKS
-2766 DVFLLCLWKHE
+2766 EVFLICLWKHE
-2777 VTRVFSDKLRDVED
+2777 VSRVFCDKLRDVDD
-2791 KKEFVNILEIVL
+2791 KKEFSNILEIVL

-2808 KDVTDQLKNDI
+2808 NDITSQLKTDI
-2819 FFADYLRPKEV
+2819 FFADYLRPMEIN
-2830 DEEVGCLKYPKFYEN
+2830 EEIGCAVYPKHYEN
-2845 IETLDKAR
+2845 IVTLDKAR
-2853 KATEAFMA
+2853 AATEQFMS
-2861 ELNEDKTKKHVEI
+2861 ELNEKKDRKHVEI

-2886 ITRVIQQDQGSVML
+2886 ITRVIQQDQGSCML

-2905 SGKQSLT
+2905 SGKQSLS
-2912 RLAAYCEQNDL
+2912 RLAAFCEQNSL
-2923 IQPTYGT
+2923 VQPTYGS
-2930 PPRPDDLRAVFR
+2930 PPRPDDLRLVFR
-2942 ACFSKIIESYNPQK
+2942 TIFNNIVEPYSPQK
-2956 GIYFKPQTMLMTDAE
+2956 GIFFIPHTLLMTDAE

-2984 LSTGEIANLFGQK
+2984 LATGEIANLFGQK
-2997 NDKNTIIATMRTTL
+2997 NDKNAIIATTRTTL
-3011 GKIPKYANLE
+3011 GKIPKYATQE
-3021 LDESVVWNYLIFFA
+3021 LDESAVWNLLIHFA
-3035 RKYLHLSLCFSPSS
+3035 RKFLHLSLCFSPSS

-3065 VTIVWLLPWPEE
+3065 VTIIWLLPWPEE
-3077 ALISVAKGAIENNKN
+3077 ALISVCKGAIEANKN

-3106 NHIAGVHM
+3106 NHIAGVHIN
-3114 TISEQTCK
+3114 ISEQVCRE
-3122 DYYDYFRRHVYVTPK
+3122 YYDYFRRHVYVTPK
-3137 SFLSFIQEYM
+3137 SYLSFIQEYM
-3147 KVYIRKK
+3147 KVYIKK
-3154 AEISV
+3154 KEAISV

-3178 AKKSQEMQVQVVEVE
+3178 AKKSAEMQVQVVEVE

-3213 AQLEKEV
+3213 AQLEREV

-3229 DAAVIKQQSEEVNR
+3229 NAAIIKAKSDEVNR
-3243 DLAMAKPKL
+3243 ELAEAKPKL
-3252 DAAQQKILDLDQ
+3252 EKAQQKIIDLDQ
-3264 KVLQPLGKQNVPTS
+3264 KVLQPLGKLNVPTS

-3289 MSKRLAVPENFGEL
+3289 MGKRLAIPDNFGEL
-3303 ELNKDTKVRYY
+3303 EINKDTKVKYY
-3314 SPLGWVTMIS
+3314 NPLGWVTMIS
-3324 YIASNAY
+3324 YISSNAY
-3331 GSFFDTIKEWQEKLD
+3331 GSFFDTIRDWQDRLN

-3353 DETLELLRPFLDSKT
+3353 DETLELLRPFLECKN
-3368 SKDEPLFSDDVASKI
+3368 KDGQPLFSDEVAMKI
-3383 GGDACKRLA
+3383 GNDPCKRLA
-3392 AFCRSISDFV
+3392 AFCSSISEFV
-3402 YAVRDVIPKQQKV
+3402 YAVRDVIPKQQNV
-3415 ELMSKKFAEAM
+3415 EYMSKQFAEAM
-3426 KLLEIQQKRKAEV
+3426 KKLEVQQKRKAEV
-3439 LAEKRKLEESLAEV
+3439 LAEKKKLEDSLAEV
-3453 RQKKDA
+3453 RLKKDA
-3459 QQEILNKMAK
+3459 QTEILNKMAK
-3469 KVNGARQLI
+3469 KVNGAKQLI

-3487 WTEDSNRF
+3487 WSEDSARF

-3504 DSAIASAFIAYAGP
+3504 DAAICSAFIAYAGP

-3523 RTNVLFEKVFKGD
+3523 RTNVLFEKIFKGD
-3536 VAKRGIPYNEGIV
+3536 VAKRAIPYDENIV
-3549 IEDFLAD
+3549 IEEFLVD
-3556 EPLKNEWF
+3556 ETTKNEWF

-3572 LSVQN
+3572 LSIQN

-3601 VNMYPTILAEKHI
+3601 VNMYPTILAEKHV

-3651 LDPILEKQFVDKKN
+3651 LDPILEKQFVGKA
-3665 STSKI
+3665 SSSKI
-3670 KKIRINGQDIEFD
+3670 KKIMINGQQVDFD
-3683 ERFKLFMLCK
+3683 ERFKMFLLCK

-3719 EQQLQAIVIS
+3719 EQQLQAIAIS
-3729 KEQKPLEETLKQ
+3729 KEQKTLEETLKN
-3741 ILADITKNKNSLLQ
+3741 ILADITKNKNSLLL

-3853 TMSNN
+3853 TQSNN

-3901 ERIDGAYLLKPN
+3901 EKIEGTYLLKPN
-3913 DISFF
+3913 DITFF
-3918 IKCGGI
+3918 IKCGGV
-3924 INSINEPDCPF
+3924 INQINEPDCPY
-3935 DFIGA
+3935 DFLGA
-3940 KGDKKP
+3940 KGEKKP

-3953 AITRHKFNESHLYF
+3953 AITRYKFNESHVYF

-3982 TFYNAQEAENY
+3982 TFYNALDAENY
-3993 IPYEDLYNHN
+3993 VPYDDLYNHN
-4003 KKLAAFLKLMFVRAM
+4003 KKLAAFLKLIFVRAM

-4026 ATQQFVPTVLDD
+4026 ATQHFIPCILDD

-4046 EEIKDIYNITDSRT
+4046 EEIKDIYNITDCRT

-4082 KGKKIDSI
+4082 KGKHIDSI

-4106 CRASG
+4106 CRTTG

-4127 KLDILLKNQELEFNP
+4127 KLDILLKNQDIDFNP
-4142 EMRIW
+4142 DMRIW
-4147 LSCEPRDEF
+4147 LSCEPRNEF

-4187 TAEKLDVFEYKEW
+4187 TAEKLDIFEYKEW

-4303 KQPNYSFYPTPKD
+4303 KQPNYSFYPSPKD

-4322 KMEYKIPENLKEIT
+4322 KVEYKIPDNLKEIS

-4388 GVSKEDE
+4388 GVSKEEE

-4405 TFPPFFIEK
+4405 SFPAFFIEK

-4420 NSYSFMNIGKGL
+4420 NSYSFANIGKGL

-4438 VLLQEIKDIQN
+4438 VLLQEIKDIQV

-4475 TECID
+4475 TDCID
-4480 SLYLIRPPNIWMF
+4480 ALYLIKPPSIWQF

-4506 ASSWYE
+4506 ASSWFE
-4512 GLKIRAEKLREWLG
+4512 GLKVRAERLREWLD
-4526 CPNDTRPPFY
+4526 CENDKRPAFY
-4536 FPGFLK
+4536 LPGLLK
-4542 PQGFLAAFRQEFFKM
+4542 PQGFLAAFKQEFFKL
-4557 KKKSPGNAKEFEKLA
+4557 KKKSPDKAKDYEKLA
-4572 LDQIDLSYLPDRNE
+4572 LDQIDLSYIPDRTE
-4586 TDPKNMQRTQKTKD
+4586 TDPKNITKARTKD
-4600 KMDSIIIYGLYIEGA
+4600 RLESILIYGLYIEGA
-4615 IWGGGSKEGYL
+4615 IWGGGTKEGYL
-4626 VDDPDP
+4626 ADDPDP

-4642 VITVKGVIVSDNKAS
+4642 VITIKGVVVQENKAS

-4662 NASYSCPLYKYP
+4662 VASYSCPLYKYP

-4698 WQKRGVALL
+4698 WQRRGVALL